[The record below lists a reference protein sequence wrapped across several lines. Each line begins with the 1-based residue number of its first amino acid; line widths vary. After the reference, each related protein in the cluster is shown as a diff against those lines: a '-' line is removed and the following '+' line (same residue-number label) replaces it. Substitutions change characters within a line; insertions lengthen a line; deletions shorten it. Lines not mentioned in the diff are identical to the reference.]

1 MVENYSVLKKTLFSN
16 LTKWNVSELISN
28 NIIGNY
34 KNQPLGNYL
43 VRSKNAIEI
52 KDDELYKQITIHQFG
67 GGVSL
72 RCEKYGRDIK
82 TKRQFVAKKGQF
94 IISRIDARNGSFGI
108 VSDFLDGAVVTN
120 DFWLFDIKNA
130 EPQFFVLFLSSQK
143 INSFWQSK
151 SNGTT
156 NRQRVDFKDFIESA
170 LPIPPL
176 EEQRKII
183 RKYQETVSQA
193 ENLEVQ
199 AEKKEKET
207 QIYLEKSLNLHVRNT
222 QKDANLHFV
231 SFKNLTRW
239 DWQFYSEKT
248 QVSSKYELKNVE
260 DCIDFFMKK
269 EDGSSLR
276 IESSKL
282 PESEFMYIGM
292 ENISK
297 NSGELNEKK
306 IILGKEIKS
315 QTVTVPNDYFIY
327 GKLRPYLNKYWQN
340 IDKLE
345 NVICS
350 SEFFVFKIKNN
361 INKNYFK
368 YLISSNFIQKQIDN
382 KTSGA
387 RMPRLN
393 EADFMQLKLPL
404 PPLSVQEEI
413 VNHITQIKSQV
424 KELRS
429 KAAKLRQSAKTDFE
443 RSVFE

>member
-1 MVENYSVLKKTLFSN
+1 M
-16 LTKWNVSELISN
+16 
-28 NIIGNY
+28 
-34 KNQPLGNYL
+34 
-43 VRSKNAIEI
+43 
-52 KDDELYKQITIHQFG
+52 
-67 GGVSL
+67 
-72 RCEKYGRDIK
+72 
-82 TKRQFVAKKGQF
+82 
-94 IISRIDARNGSFGI
+94 
-108 VSDFLDGAVVTN
+108 
-120 DFWLFDIKNA
+120 
-130 EPQFFVLFLSSQK
+130 
-143 INSFWQSK
+143 
-151 SNGTT
+151 
-156 NRQRVDFKDFIESA
+156 
-170 LPIPPL
+170 
-176 EEQRKII
+176 
-183 RKYQETVSQA
+183 
-193 ENLEVQ
+193 Q